1 MSWFQLDR
9 AVITQEMGLQERLCE
24 SIFIVI
30 IEVRRCTSCG
40 WSIPGGIP
48 GCVNGAKDQC
58 SQVCLHSLLP
68 DCGGTASSGSWLLWP
83 GQVPVPLKTFL
94 PSDAFIWECHHSRGK
109 ENSDGCLSNI
119 VVRGEQAA
127 SHAWLA

>member
-9 AVITQEMGLQERLCE
+9 AVITQERGLQEWQCE
-24 SIFIVI
+24 SILIVI
-30 IEVRRCTSCG
+30 IGVRRCASYG

-48 GCVNGAKDQC
+48 DCVNGAKDQC

-68 DCGGTASSGSWLLWP
+68 DCGGTASSCSWLLWP
-83 GQVPVPLKTFL
+83 GEVPVPLKTFL
-94 PSDAFIWECHHSRGK
+94 PSDAFIWECHHSQGK

-119 VVRGEQAA
+119 VVRGEWAA
-127 SHAWLA
+127 SRAWLA